1 MADEVMDAPI
11 AEETATDS
19 STEEQTTVEEPTNVS
34 EDDQNTVE
42 EPAEEDVNVP
52 LHENPRFKEVYAE
65 RKALKEEVEQL
76 RAQVKPKEQPV
87 YQPTPVKEIRVEDIP
102 ATLYDAEGN
111 LDPIGYA
118 NWVVKESA
126 TRAREESRQE
136 RLQSE
141 AVGKAWAEAEESYP
155 ELKDQEVREL
165 VDMTVRG
172 AFVNGRFM
180 TPKDAAA
187 KILGRVRSA
196 EAGGIKKA
204 QTSVEIQKNAT
215 VPATESNPTPANTME
230 KTFLEAKETG
240 EWDNFFDSFV
250 KSK

>member
-1 MADEVMDAPI
+1 MSDELMDAPI

-19 STEEQTTVEEPTNVS
+19 STEEQTTVEEPTTVS
-34 EDDQNTVE
+34 EDDTNTVE
-42 EPAEEDVNVP
+42 ETAEEDVNVP

-65 RKALKEEVEQL
+65 RKALKEENERLKTLVSKGNEP
-76 RAQVKPKEQPV
+76 VVQPV
-87 YQPTPVKEIRVEDIP
+87 RTEISVEDIP
-102 ATLYDAEGN
+102 QNLYDAEGN

-126 TRAREESRQE
+126 TRATEASRQE
-136 RLQSE
+136 RRQSE
-141 AVGKAWAEAEESYP
+141 AVGKAWAEAEGSYP
-155 ELKDQEVREL
+155 ELKDPEVREL

-172 AFVNGRFM
+172 AFVNGKFM

-196 EAGGIKKA
+196 EQSGIKKA
-204 QTSVEIQKNAT
+204 QVSTEIQKNST
-215 VPATESNPTPANTME
+215 VPATESNPAPATTME

-240 EWDNFFDSFV
+240 DWDNFFESFV